1 MKVLVVGGG
10 GREHAVCWK
19 LALSTRVEQIFCAPG
34 NGGTASCNK
43 TVNIDIAVMDFGKL
57 IAFGKE
63 QAVDLVVIGPDNPL
77 AEGIVDSME
86 AAGLRVFGPSKSQA
100 KLEWSKAYAKEVLN
114 QLNIATARFATANS
128 QQTAEAIVKANEWAR
143 VVKVDGLALGK
154 GVFVCAN
161 EEEALQALETI
172 YKSGKFSDTR
182 VVIEE
187 MLKGE
192 EISLLTLCDGKT
204 LTPLLPSQDH
214 KRRFDDDLGPN
225 TGGMGAY
232 APVQLYE
239 KHKKTIQERV
249 LEPLQKALVEGKLN
263 FKGVLYIGLL
273 MHHEK
278 SSTEKSS
285 QEKASQE
292 RSSPERSSKN
302 QPEPYVLE
310 FNARFGDPETQT
322 ILPLLESDLFEALY
336 ACTDQSLDKQKLS
349 WSKQSSC
356 CVIGAAQGYPDS
368 SSKGEPITL
377 PPNSDTSNEQIIF
390 QAGTKLLSTAAGE
403 QLVTDGGRIFAAV
416 GLADKME
423 DARDRAYKLIATV
436 QCQSLDYRRDIA
448 KREATC
454 QSK

>member
-10 GREHAVCWK
+10 GREHAICWK

-34 NGGTASCNK
+34 NGGTAKSDK
-43 TVNIDIAVMDFGKL
+43 TTNIDIAVMDFDKL
-57 IAFGKE
+57 ISFGKE
-63 QAVDLVVIGPDNPL
+63 QAIDLVVIGPDNPL
-77 AEGIVDSME
+77 AEGIVDKME
-86 AAGLRVFGPSKSQA
+86 AAGLRVFGPNKSQA

-128 QQTAEAIVKANEWAR
+128 QQTAEAIVKANQWAR
-143 VVKVDGLALGK
+143 VIKADGLALGK

-161 EEEALQALETI
+161 EEEAMQALNTI
-172 YKSGKFSDTR
+172 YKSGKFSDTK

-187 MLKGE
+187 MLSGE

-239 KHKKTIQERV
+239 KHKEAIQDRV
-249 LEPLQKALVEGKLN
+249 LEPLQKALTEGKLN

-273 MHHEK
+273 MHQEK
-278 SSTEKSS
+278 SNVDKTSTN
-285 QEKASQE
+285 Q
-292 RSSPERSSKN
+292 SSKN
-302 QPEPYVLE
+302 LPEPYVLE

-322 ILPLLESDLFEALY
+322 ILPLLQSDLFDALY
-336 ACTDQSLDKQKLS
+336 ACTDQSLDQQKLS

-356 CVIGAAQGYPDS
+356 CVIGAAKGYPES
-368 SSKGEPITL
+368 SSKGEAITL
-377 PPNSDTSNEQIIF
+377 PLNSDNEQIIF
-390 QAGTKLLSTAAGE
+390 QAGTKLLTTATGE

-423 DARDRAYKLIATV
+423 EARERAYNLIATV

-448 KREATC
+448 KREAC

>member
-10 GREHAVCWK
+10 GREHAICWK

-34 NGGTASCNK
+34 NGGTAKSDK
-43 TVNIDIAVMDFGKL
+43 TTNIDIAVMDFDKL
-57 IAFGKE
+57 ISFGKE
-63 QAVDLVVIGPDNPL
+63 QAIDLVVIGPDNPL
-77 AEGIVDSME
+77 AEGIVDKME
-86 AAGLRVFGPSKSQA
+86 AAGLRVFGPNKSQA

-128 QQTAEAIVKANEWAR
+128 QQTAEAIVKANQWAR
-143 VVKVDGLALGK
+143 VIKADGLALGK

-161 EEEALQALETI
+161 EEEAMQALNTI
-172 YKSGKFSDTR
+172 YKSGKFSDTK

-187 MLKGE
+187 MLSGE

-239 KHKKTIQERV
+239 KHKEAIQDRV
-249 LEPLQKALVEGKLN
+249 LEPLQKALTEGKLN

-273 MHHEK
+273 MHQEK
-278 SSTEKSS
+278 SNVDKTSTN
-285 QEKASQE
+285 Q
-292 RSSPERSSKN
+292 SSKN
-302 QPEPYVLE
+302 LPEPYVLE

-322 ILPLLESDLFEALY
+322 ILPLLQSDLFDALY
-336 ACTDQSLDKQKLS
+336 ACTDQSLDQQKLS

-356 CVIGAAQGYPDS
+356 CVIGAAKGYPES
-368 SSKGEPITL
+368 SSKGEAITL
-377 PPNSDTSNEQIIF
+377 PLNSDNEQIIF
-390 QAGTKLLSTAAGE
+390 QAGTKLLTTATGE

-423 DARDRAYKLIATV
+423 EARERAYNLIATV

>member
-10 GREHAVCWK
+10 GREHSICWK

-34 NGGTASCNK
+34 NGGTAKSDK
-43 TVNIDIAVMDFGKL
+43 TTNVDIAVMDFDKL
-57 IAFGKE
+57 IAFSKE
-63 QAVDLVVIGPDNPL
+63 QRIDLVVIGPDNPL

-86 AAGLRVFGPSKSQA
+86 AAGLRVFGPNKSQA

-128 QQTAEAIVKANEWAR
+128 QQTAEAIVKANQWAR
-143 VVKVDGLALGK
+143 VIKADGLALGK

-161 EEEALQALETI
+161 EEEALQALNTI
-172 YKSGKFSDTR
+172 YKSGKFSDTK

-187 MLKGE
+187 MLIGE

-204 LTPLLPSQDH
+204 LVPLLPSQDH

-239 KHKKTIQERV
+239 KHKEAIQDRV
-249 LEPLQKALVEGKLN
+249 LEPLQKALAEGKLN

-273 MHHEK
+273 MHQEK
-278 SSTEKSS
+278 SNS
-285 QEKASQE
+285 E
-292 RSSPERSSKN
+292 RASKN
-302 QPEPYVLE
+302 LPEPYVLE

-322 ILPLLESDLFEALY
+322 ILPLLQSDLFDALY
-336 ACTDQSLDKQKLS
+336 ACTDQSLDQQKLS

-356 CVIGAAQGYPDS
+356 CVIGAAKGYPDS
-368 SSKGEPITL
+368 SSKGEAIVFPS
-377 PPNSDTSNEQIIF
+377 NSSASEQIIF
-390 QAGTKLLSTAAGE
+390 QAGTKLVTTATSE
-403 QLVTDGGRIFAAV
+403 QLVTDGGRIFAVV

-423 DARDRAYKLIATV
+423 DARERAYNLIGTV

-448 KREATC
+448 KREAC

>member
-10 GREHAVCWK
+10 GREHAICWK
-19 LALSTRVEQIFCAPG
+19 LSLSTRVEKIFCAPG
-34 NGGTASCNK
+34 NGGTAKCEK
-43 TVNIDIAVMDFGKL
+43 TENIDIAAMDFDKL
-57 IAFGKE
+57 IAFAKDK
-63 QAVDLVVIGPDNPL
+63 AIDLVVIGPDNPL

-86 AAGLRVFGPSKSQA
+86 AAGLRVFGPNKSQA
-100 KLEWSKAYAKEVLN
+100 KLEWSKAHAKEVLN

-128 QQTAEAIVKANEWAR
+128 QQTAEAIVKANQWAR
-143 VVKVDGLALGK
+143 VVKADGLALGK
-154 GVFVCAN
+154 GVFVCAS
-161 EEEALQALETI
+161 EDEALQALNTI
-172 YKSGKFSDTR
+172 YKSGRFSDKK

-187 MLKGE
+187 MLSGE
-192 EISLLTLCDGKT
+192 EISLLSLCDGKT

-239 KHKKTIQERV
+239 KHKEAIQSKI
-249 LEPLQKALVEGKLN
+249 LEPLQKALAEGKLN

-273 MHHEK
+273 MHQESGADK
-278 SSTEKSS
+278 SSK
-285 QEKASQE
+285 KA
-292 RSSPERSSKN
+292 
-302 QPEPYVLE
+302 PEPYVLE

-322 ILPLLESDLFEALY
+322 ILPLLQSDLFDALY
-336 ACTDQSLDKQKLS
+336 SCTDQTLDQQKLL

-368 SSKGEPITL
+368 SSKGETITF
-377 PPNSDTSNEQIIF
+377 PANETSETDEIIF
-390 QAGTKLLSTAAGE
+390 QAGTKLLNTAGGE
-403 QLVTDGGRIFAAV
+403 QTVTDGGRIFAAV
-416 GLADKME
+416 GLADNMAE
-423 DARDRAYKLIATV
+423 ARERAYKLIATV
-436 QCQSLDYRRDIA
+436 ECQSLDYRRDIA

>member
-10 GREHAVCWK
+10 GREHAICWK
-19 LALSTRVEQIFCAPG
+19 LALSTSVEQIFCAPG
-34 NGGTASCNK
+34 NGGTAKSDK
-43 TVNIDIAVMDFGKL
+43 TTNIDIAVMDFDKL
-57 IAFGKE
+57 ISFGKE
-63 QAVDLVVIGPDNPL
+63 QAIDLVVIGPDNPL
-77 AEGIVDSME
+77 AEGIVDKME
-86 AAGLRVFGPSKSQA
+86 AAGLRVFGPNKSQA

-128 QQTAEAIVKANEWAR
+128 QQTAEAIVKANQWAR
-143 VVKVDGLALGK
+143 VIKADGLALGK

-161 EEEALQALETI
+161 EEEALQALNTI
-172 YKSGKFSDTR
+172 YKSGKFSDTK

-187 MLKGE
+187 MLSGE

-239 KHKKTIQERV
+239 KHKEAIQDRV
-249 LEPLQKALVEGKLN
+249 LEPLQKALTEGKLN

-273 MHHEK
+273 MHQEK
-278 SSTEKSS
+278 SNVDKTSTN
-285 QEKASQE
+285 Q
-292 RSSPERSSKN
+292 SSKN
-302 QPEPYVLE
+302 LPEPYVLE

-322 ILPLLESDLFEALY
+322 ILPLLQSDLFDALY
-336 ACTDQSLDKQKLS
+336 ACTDQSLDQQKLS

-356 CVIGAAQGYPDS
+356 CVIGAAKGYPES
-368 SSKGEPITL
+368 SSKGEAITL
-377 PPNSDTSNEQIIF
+377 PLNSDNEQIIF
-390 QAGTKLLSTAAGE
+390 QAGTKLLTTAAGE

-423 DARDRAYKLIATV
+423 EARERAYNLIARV

>member
-10 GREHAVCWK
+10 GREHAICWK

-34 NGGTASCNK
+34 NGGTAKSDK
-43 TVNIDIAVMDFGKL
+43 TTNIDIAVMDFDKL
-57 IAFGKE
+57 ISFGKE
-63 QAVDLVVIGPDNPL
+63 QAIDLVVIGPDNPL
-77 AEGIVDSME
+77 AEGIVDKME
-86 AAGLRVFGPSKSQA
+86 AAGLRVFGPNKSQA

-128 QQTAEAIVKANEWAR
+128 QQTAEAIVKANQWAR
-143 VVKVDGLALGK
+143 VIKADGLALGK

-161 EEEALQALETI
+161 EEEALQALNTI
-172 YKSGKFSDTR
+172 YKSGKFSDTK

-187 MLKGE
+187 MLSGE

-239 KHKKTIQERV
+239 KHKEAIQDRV
-249 LEPLQKALVEGKLN
+249 LEPLQKALTEGKLN

-273 MHHEK
+273 MHQEK
-278 SSTEKSS
+278 SNLDKTSTN
-285 QEKASQE
+285 Q
-292 RSSPERSSKN
+292 SSKN
-302 QPEPYVLE
+302 LPEPYVLE

-322 ILPLLESDLFEALY
+322 ILPLLQSDLFDALY
-336 ACTDQSLDKQKLS
+336 ACTDQSLDQQKLS

-356 CVIGAAQGYPDS
+356 CVIGAAKGYPES
-368 SSKGEPITL
+368 SSKGEAITL
-377 PPNSDTSNEQIIF
+377 PLNSDNEQIIF
-390 QAGTKLLSTAAGE
+390 QAGTKLLTTAAGE

-423 DARDRAYKLIATV
+423 EARERAYNLIARV

>member
-10 GREHAVCWK
+10 GREHAICWK
-19 LALSTRVEQIFCAPG
+19 LSLSTRVEQIFCAPG
-34 NGGTASCNK
+34 NGGTAKCDK
-43 TVNIDIAVMDFGKL
+43 TENIDIAAMDFDKL
-57 IAFGKE
+57 IAFAKDK
-63 QAVDLVVIGPDNPL
+63 AIDLVVIGPDNPL

-86 AAGLRVFGPSKSQA
+86 AQGLRVFGPNKSQA

-114 QLNIATARFATANS
+114 KLNIATARFATANS
-128 QQTAEAIVKANEWAR
+128 QQTAEAIVKANQWAR
-143 VVKVDGLALGK
+143 VVKADGLALGK
-154 GVFVCAN
+154 GVFVCAS
-161 EEEALQALETI
+161 EDDALQALNTI
-172 YKSGKFSDTR
+172 YKSGKFDDKK

-187 MLKGE
+187 MLSGE

-239 KHKKTIQERV
+239 KHKEAIQSRV
-249 LEPLQKALVEGKLN
+249 LEPLQKALAEGKLN

-278 SSTEKSS
+278 SSVEKADSEKS
-285 QEKASQE
+285 KK
-292 RSSPERSSKN
+292 P
-302 QPEPYVLE
+302 PEPYVLE

-322 ILPLLESDLFEALY
+322 ILPLLQSDLFDALY
-336 ACTDQSLDKQKLS
+336 SCTDQTLDKQQLL

-368 SSKGEPITL
+368 SSKGETITF
-377 PPNSDTSNEQIIF
+377 PANESNDANEIIF
-390 QAGTKLLSTAAGE
+390 QAGTKLVSTEAGE
-403 QLVTDGGRIFAAV
+403 QTVTDGGRIFAAV
-416 GLADKME
+416 GLADNMAE
-423 DARDRAYKLIATV
+423 ARQRAYNLIATV
-436 QCQSLDYRRDIA
+436 NCQSLDYRRDIA

>member
-1 MKVLVVGGG
+1 MV
-10 GREHAVCWK
+10 
-19 LALSTRVEQIFCAPG
+19 ALPTCD
-34 NGGTASCNK
+34 K
-43 TVNIDIAVMDFGKL
+43 TTNVDIAVMDFDKL
-57 IAFGKE
+57 ISFGKE
-63 QAVDLVVIGPDNPL
+63 QAIDLVVIGPDNPL

-86 AAGLRVFGPSKSQA
+86 AAGLRVFGPNKSQA

-128 QQTAEAIVKANEWAR
+128 QQTAEAIVKANQWAR
-143 VVKVDGLALGK
+143 VVKADGLALGK

-161 EEEALQALETI
+161 EEEAMQALNTI
-172 YKSGKFSDTR
+172 YKSGKFSDTK

-187 MLKGE
+187 MLSGE

-239 KHKKTIQERV
+239 KHKEAIQDRV
-249 LEPLQKALVEGKLN
+249 LEPLQKALTEGKLN

-273 MHHEK
+273 MHQEK
-278 SSTEKSS
+278 SNVDKTSTN
-285 QEKASQE
+285 Q
-292 RSSPERSSKN
+292 SSKN
-302 QPEPYVLE
+302 LPEPYVLE

-322 ILPLLESDLFEALY
+322 ILPLLQSDLFDALY

-356 CVIGAAQGYPDS
+356 CVIGAAKGYPES
-368 SSKGEPITL
+368 SSKGEAITL
-377 PPNSDTSNEQIIF
+377 PLNSDNEQIIF
-390 QAGTKLLSTAAGE
+390 QAGTKLLTTATGE

-423 DARDRAYKLIATV
+423 EARERAYKLIATV

>member
-10 GREHAVCWK
+10 GREHAICWK
-19 LALSTRVEQIFCAPG
+19 LALSTSVEQIFCAPG
-34 NGGTASCNK
+34 NGGTAKSDK
-43 TVNIDIAVMDFGKL
+43 TTNIDIAVMDFDKL
-57 IAFGKE
+57 ISFGKE
-63 QAVDLVVIGPDNPL
+63 QAIDLVVIGPDNPL
-77 AEGIVDSME
+77 AEGIVDKME
-86 AAGLRVFGPSKSQA
+86 AAGLRVFGPNKSQA

-128 QQTAEAIVKANEWAR
+128 QQTAEAIVKANQWAR
-143 VVKVDGLALGK
+143 VIKADGLALGK

-161 EEEALQALETI
+161 EEEALQALNTI
-172 YKSGKFSDTR
+172 YKSGKFSDTK

-187 MLKGE
+187 MLSGE

-239 KHKKTIQERV
+239 KHKEAIRDRV
-249 LEPLQKALVEGKLN
+249 LEPLQKALTEGKLN

-273 MHHEK
+273 MHQEK
-278 SSTEKSS
+278 SNVDKTSTN
-285 QEKASQE
+285 Q
-292 RSSPERSSKN
+292 SSKN
-302 QPEPYVLE
+302 LPEPYVLE

-322 ILPLLESDLFEALY
+322 ILPLLQSDLFDALY
-336 ACTDQSLDKQKLS
+336 ACTDQSLDQQKLS

-356 CVIGAAQGYPDS
+356 CVIGAAKGYPES
-368 SSKGEPITL
+368 SSKGEAITL
-377 PPNSDTSNEQIIF
+377 PLNSDNEQIIF
-390 QAGTKLLSTAAGE
+390 QAGTKLLTTATGE

-423 DARDRAYKLIATV
+423 EARERAYNLIATV

>member
-10 GREHAVCWK
+10 GREHAICWK

-34 NGGTASCNK
+34 NGGTAKSDK
-43 TVNIDIAVMDFGKL
+43 TTNIDIAVMDFDKL
-57 IAFGKE
+57 ISFGKE
-63 QAVDLVVIGPDNPL
+63 QAIDLVVIGPDNPL
-77 AEGIVDSME
+77 AEGIVDKME
-86 AAGLRVFGPSKSQA
+86 AAGLRVFGPNKSQA

-128 QQTAEAIVKANEWAR
+128 QQTAEAVVKANQWAR
-143 VVKVDGLALGK
+143 VIKADGLALGK
-154 GVFVCAN
+154 GVFVCSN
-161 EEEALQALETI
+161 EEEALQALNTI
-172 YKSGKFSDTR
+172 YKSGKFSDTK

-187 MLKGE
+187 MLSGE
-192 EISLLTLCDGKT
+192 EISLLTLCDGRT

-239 KHKKTIQERV
+239 KHKEAIQDRV
-249 LEPLQKALVEGKLN
+249 LEPLQKALTEGKLN

-273 MHHEK
+273 MHQEK
-278 SSTEKSS
+278 SNVDKTSTN
-285 QEKASQE
+285 Q
-292 RSSPERSSKN
+292 PSKN
-302 QPEPYVLE
+302 LPEPYVLE

-322 ILPLLESDLFEALY
+322 ILPLLQSDLFDALY
-336 ACTDQSLDKQKLS
+336 ACTDQSLDQQKLS
-349 WSKQSSC
+349 WSRQSSC
-356 CVIGAAQGYPDS
+356 CVIGAAQGYPES
-368 SSKGEPITL
+368 SSKGEAITL
-377 PPNSDTSNEQIIF
+377 PLHSDNEQIIF
-390 QAGTKLLSTAAGE
+390 QAGTKLLTTATGE

-423 DARDRAYKLIATV
+423 DARERAYNLIARV

-448 KREATC
+448 KREAC

>member
-10 GREHAVCWK
+10 GREHAICWK
-19 LALSTRVEQIFCAPG
+19 LALSTRVENIFCAPG
-34 NGGTASCNK
+34 NGGTATCHK
-43 TVNIDIAVMDFGKL
+43 TVNVDISVMDFDKL
-57 IAFGKE
+57 IAFSKE
-63 QAVDLVVIGPDNPL
+63 QAIDLIVIGPDNPL
-77 AEGIVDSME
+77 AEGIVDSMA
-86 AAGLRVFGPSKSQA
+86 AAGLRVFGPNKSQA

-114 QLNIATARFATANS
+114 TLNIATARFATASS
-128 QQTAEAIVKANEWAR
+128 QQTAEAIVKANQWAR

-154 GVFVCAN
+154 GVFVCAS
-161 EEEALQALETI
+161 EEEALQALNTI
-172 YKSGKFSDTR
+172 YKSGKFNDKK

-187 MLKGE
+187 MLNGE

-214 KRRFDDDLGPN
+214 KRRFDDDKGPN

-239 KHKKTIQERV
+239 EHKDAIQERI
-249 LEPLQKALVEGKLN
+249 LKPLQKALAEGKLN

-273 MHHEK
+273 MHREK
-278 SSTEKSS
+278 SSADNSS
-285 QEKASQE
+285 NAQ
-292 RSSPERSSKN
+292 
-302 QPEPYVLE
+302 PYVLE

-322 ILPLLESDLFEALY
+322 ILPLLQSDLFDALY
-336 ACTDQSLDKQKLS
+336 ACTDQTLDKQELS

-356 CVIGAAQGYPDS
+356 CVIGAAQSYPDS
-368 SSKGEPITL
+368 SSKGEAIVFPSNGDG
-377 PPNSDTSNEQIIF
+377 NSASDGQIIF
-390 QAGTKLLSTAAGE
+390 QAGTKLLKTENGE

-416 GLADKME
+416 GLADKMA
-423 DARDRAYKLIATV
+423 DARERAYQLIATV

>member
-10 GREHAVCWK
+10 GREHAICWK

-34 NGGTASCNK
+34 NGGTAKSDK
-43 TVNIDIAVMDFGKL
+43 TTNIDIAVMDFDKL
-57 IAFGKE
+57 ISFGKE
-63 QAVDLVVIGPDNPL
+63 QAIDLVVIGPDNPL
-77 AEGIVDSME
+77 AEGIVDKME
-86 AAGLRVFGPSKSQA
+86 AAGLRVFGPNKSQA

-128 QQTAEAIVKANEWAR
+128 QQTAEAVVKANQWAR
-143 VVKVDGLALGK
+143 VIKADGLALGK
-154 GVFVCAN
+154 GVFVCSN
-161 EEEALQALETI
+161 EEEALQALNTI
-172 YKSGKFSDTR
+172 YKSGKFSDTK

-187 MLKGE
+187 MLSGE
-192 EISLLTLCDGKT
+192 EISLLTLCDGRT

-239 KHKKTIQERV
+239 KHKEAIQDRV
-249 LEPLQKALVEGKLN
+249 LEPLQKALTEGKLN

-273 MHHEK
+273 MHQEK
-278 SSTEKSS
+278 SNVDKTSTN
-285 QEKASQE
+285 Q
-292 RSSPERSSKN
+292 PSKN
-302 QPEPYVLE
+302 LPEPYVLE

-322 ILPLLESDLFEALY
+322 ILPLLQSDLFDALY
-336 ACTDQSLDKQKLS
+336 ACTDQSLDQQKLS
-349 WSKQSSC
+349 WSRQSSC
-356 CVIGAAQGYPDS
+356 CVIGAAQGYPES
-368 SSKGEPITL
+368 SSKGEAITL
-377 PPNSDTSNEQIIF
+377 PLHSDNEQIIF
-390 QAGTKLLSTAAGE
+390 QAGTKLLTTATGE
-403 QLVTDGGRIFAAV
+403 QLVTDGGRIFSAV

-423 DARDRAYKLIATV
+423 DARERAYNLIARV

>member
-10 GREHAVCWK
+10 GREHAICWK

-34 NGGTASCNK
+34 NGGTAKCEK
-43 TVNIDIAVMDFGKL
+43 TSNIQIAVMDFDKL
-57 IAFGKE
+57 IAFSKE

-77 AEGIVDSME
+77 AEGIVDQME
-86 AAGLRVFGPSKSQA
+86 AAGLRVFGPNKSQA

-114 QLNIATARFATANS
+114 QLNIATARFASTNS
-128 QQTAEAIVKANEWAR
+128 LQTAEAIVKANQWAR
-143 VVKVDGLALGK
+143 VIKADGLALGK

-161 EEEALQALETI
+161 EEEALQALNTI
-172 YKSGKFSDTR
+172 YKSGKFSDTK

-187 MLKGE
+187 MLIGE

-204 LTPLLPSQDH
+204 LTALLPSQDH

-239 KHKKTIQERV
+239 KHKEAIQERV
-249 LEPLQKALVEGKLN
+249 LEPLQRALADGKLN

-273 MHHEK
+273 MHQEK
-278 SSTEKSS
+278 SNIEKLSKD
-285 QEKASQE
+285 Q
-292 RSSPERSSKN
+292 SSKEN
-302 QPEPYVLE
+302 ASSVPEPYVLE

-322 ILPLLESDLFEALY
+322 ILPLLQSDLFDALY
-336 ACTDQSLDKQKLS
+336 ACTDQTLDQQKLS

-356 CVIGAAQGYPDS
+356 CVIAAAKGYPDS
-368 SSKGEPITL
+368 SSKGEAIVFP
-377 PPNSDTSNEQIIF
+377 SNCNGSSIGSREQIIF
-390 QAGTKLLSTAAGE
+390 QAGTKLLTTDSGE
-403 QLVTDGGRIFAAV
+403 QVVTDGGRIFAAV
-416 GLADKME
+416 GLADNME
-423 DARDRAYKLIATV
+423 DARERAYKLVDTV

>member
-10 GREHAVCWK
+10 GREHAICWK

-34 NGGTASCNK
+34 NGGTAKSDK
-43 TVNIDIAVMDFGKL
+43 TTNIDIAVMDFDKL
-57 IAFGKE
+57 ISFGKE
-63 QAVDLVVIGPDNPL
+63 QAIDLVVIGPDNPL
-77 AEGIVDSME
+77 AEGIVDKME
-86 AAGLRVFGPSKSQA
+86 AAGLRVFGPNKSQA

-128 QQTAEAIVKANEWAR
+128 QQTAEAIVKANQWAR
-143 VVKVDGLALGK
+143 VIKADGLALGK

-161 EEEALQALETI
+161 EEEAMQALNTI
-172 YKSGKFSDTR
+172 YKSGKFSDTK

-187 MLKGE
+187 MLSGE

-239 KHKKTIQERV
+239 KHKEAIQDRV
-249 LEPLQKALVEGKLN
+249 LEPLQKALTEGKLN

-273 MHHEK
+273 MHQEK
-278 SSTEKSS
+278 SNVDKTSTN
-285 QEKASQE
+285 Q
-292 RSSPERSSKN
+292 SSKN
-302 QPEPYVLE
+302 LPEPYVLE

-322 ILPLLESDLFEALY
+322 ILPLLQSDLFDALY
-336 ACTDQSLDKQKLS
+336 ACTDQSLDQQELS

-356 CVIGAAQGYPDS
+356 CVIGAAKGYPES
-368 SSKGEPITL
+368 SSKGEAITL
-377 PPNSDTSNEQIIF
+377 PLNSDNEQIIF
-390 QAGTKLLSTAAGE
+390 QAGTKLLTTATGE

-423 DARDRAYKLIATV
+423 EARERAYNLIATV

-448 KREATC
+448 KREAC